1 MILVIVGTHWQ
12 PFPRAIQR
20 GFELLDPGEELVVQ
34 HGHTPPT
41 PHVLAR
47 WMRWCPRAKLDSLI
61 CAARVVVVHG
71 GSGCIFQA
79 LHNGKRPVVEPRLAR
94 YCEHVDDHQ
103 TQLPKRLAREFQVV
117 VWNDGDGA
125 ASVKAKLEQLVNVAP
140 PVQRDLRPAVWE
152 AARVLSR

>member
-1 MILVIVGTHWQ
+1 MILVVVGTHWQ
-12 PFPRAIQR
+12 PFPRAIQL
-20 GFELLDPGEELVVQ
+20 GFELLDSGEELFVQ
-34 HGHTPPT
+34 HGHTPPA
-41 PHVLAR
+41 HVSAH
-47 WMRWCPRAKLDSLI
+47 WMRWCTRAELDSLM

-79 LHNGKRPVVEPRLAR
+79 LQNGKRPVVVPRLVR
-94 YCEHVDDHQ
+94 YGEHVDDHQ
-103 TQLPKRLAREFQVV
+103 TQLPKRLAREFRVV
-117 VWNDGDGA
+117 VWNDGDSA